1 LRLKIRVN
9 AQVHATQSVL
19 EKKIDA
25 IIRRVSLCPGS
36 VDATENHHRGDH
48 HR

>member
-1 LRLKIRVN
+1 LRLKIQID

-25 IIRRVSLCPGS
+25 IMRRVSLCAGS